1 MAMSPNER
9 KPPVHQLVEGIR
21 TTSGQDGG
29 TVLDI
34 GGNRIFRVNA
44 IGDLILRCLQQG
56 WNEVKIATH
65 ISSQYSVTEELAKR
79 DIHEFLKVLHEHRL
93 IHSFRRPE
101 ES

>member
-1 MAMSPNER
+1 MTMSPNER
-9 KPPVHQLVEGIR
+9 ELPVHQLVEGIR

-44 IGDLILRCLQQG
+44 MGDLILRCLRQG
-56 WNEVKIATH
+56 WNEPTIAAH
-65 ISSQYSVTEELAKR
+65 ISNQYSVSEELARR
-79 DIHEFLKVLHEHRL
+79 DVHAFLKVLLEHRL
-93 IHSFRRPE
+93 IHLFGQPE